1 MSVDNPKMGQGPA
14 VELTTEEEYKDS
26 EIGFTNPNLHRRVD
40 PKSPTDPQEIKS
52 REYNLGI
59 YGTESYRTTT
69 VYLHDEDS
77 ETSEIP

>member
-1 MSVDNPKMGQGPA
+1 MSVDNPKIGQGPA
-14 VELTTEEEYKDS
+14 VEVTAEDEYKDLKL
-26 EIGFTNPNLHRRVD
+26 GFTHPNLHRRVD
-40 PKSPTDPQEIKS
+40 PKSPTNDKEKRS

-77 ETSEIP
+77 ETFEIP